1 MVINMANQYKHL
13 VKEVK
18 RLSKRLDSD
27 KGLTVKKTFDI
38 TTSLYNH
45 GHENKPLVTVRANG
59 DVKISVV
66 KLLLVILF
74 VASVASVALVIARGI
89 RNGRRIKR
97 RPPIPPHKPSFDDD
111 IDIPF

>member
-1 MVINMANQYKHL
+1 MANQYKHL

-18 RLSKRLDSD
+18 RLAKQFDSD
-27 KGLTVKKTFDI
+27 KGPTIKKTFDI

-45 GHENKPLVTVRANG
+45 GRENKPLVTVRANG

-66 KLLLVILF
+66 KLLLVIVV
-74 VASVASVALVIARGI
+74 VASVVSAALVILRGI
-89 RNGRRIKR
+89 KNDRRVKR
-97 RPPIPPHKPSFDDD
+97 RPPIPPHRPAFDDD

>member
-1 MVINMANQYKHL
+1 MANQYKHL

-18 RLSKRLDSD
+18 RLSKQFDSD
-27 KGLTVKKTFDI
+27 KGPTIKKTFDI

-45 GHENKPLVTVRANG
+45 GHENKPLVTIRANG
-59 DVKISVV
+59 DFKISVI

-97 RPPIPPHKPSFDDD
+97 RPPIPPHRPSFDDD

>member
-1 MVINMANQYKHL
+1 MANQYKHL

-18 RLSKRLDSD
+18 RLSKLLDSD
-27 KGLTVKKTFDI
+27 KGPTIKKTFDI

-59 DVKISVV
+59 DVKISVI
-66 KLLLVILF
+66 KLLLVLVV
-74 VASVASVALVIARGI
+74 VASVVSAALVILRGI
-89 RNGRRIKR
+89 KNGRRVKR
-97 RPPIPPHKPSFDDD
+97 RPPFSPHRPSFDDD